1 MKKLY
6 RSQENKI
13 LAGVFG
19 GIGEYS
25 KIDPTVFR
33 LLAVLLLIFTGLVPG
48 IIFYII
54 AIVIIPK
61 NPKK

>member
-6 RSQENKI
+6 RSRENKI

-19 GIGEYS
+19 GLGEYS
-25 KIDPTVFR
+25 ELDPTIFR
-33 LLAVLLLIFTGLVPG
+33 LLGVLLLIFTGLVPG

-54 AIVIIPK
+54 AIVLISK
-61 NPKK
+61 EQKK

>member
-33 LLAVLLLIFTGLVPG
+33 LLGVLLLIFTGLVPV